1 MSEDALVTA
10 LAGYVHEKRDIP
22 VAQTQIRQL
31 MNEPSL
37 CHRRVPSSHKTMRSW
52 PKMVRCLA
60 WLAALMLLVA
70 ACGPTETERI
80 DESLALVTT
89 SPRPIEIALD
99 PIARESPTALPSTP
113 TDTPEPSMLSP
124 TRVRPTPTETTEPPT
139 PSPTR
144 VRPTPTETTE
154 PPTPSPTRV
163 RPTPTETTEPPTPSP
178 TRVAPAPTET
188 TEVPALTPAVTIEVT
203 AESPTEMSITWSH
216 DLGGPVR
223 QELYRDGELIAT
235 PAPDQSLYEDGD
247 LSPNRRY
254 EYRIVLWLGEES
266 IAMDEAAA
274 ATLVH
279 APKIAGPFDA
289 HRTGFS
295 LAIVDDLNPPETTYK
310 VTVWNAQWHLNAK
323 HYSHWSTSRCRAF
336 EDLPTGL
343 PFKFEV
349 VARNLDGVK
358 TLPIRKTIDGKDL
371 LSLPEGIA
379 DEGSTEVVDGEG
391 EQQCQTL
398 ESLEFY
404 DIGSMEVLLLLSGF

>member
-1 MSEDALVTA
+1 MSEGALVTA

-31 MNEPSL
+31 MKEPSL

-70 ACGPTETERI
+70 ACGPTESERI
-80 DESLALVTT
+80 DESLALVTA
-89 SPRPIEIALD
+89 SPRPIEIVLD

-113 TDTPEPSMLSP
+113 TDTPEPSMPSP
-124 TRVRPTPTETTEPPT
+124 TRVPPTPTEATEPPT

-144 VRPTPTETTE
+144 VPPMPTEA
-154 PPTPSPTRV
+154 
-163 RPTPTETTEPPTPSP
+163 TEPPTPSP

-188 TEVPALTPAVTIEVT
+188 TEVPALTRAVTIEVT

-235 PAPDQSLYEDGD
+235 PTPDQSLYEDGN
-247 LSPNRRY
+247 LGPNRRY
-254 EYRIVLWLGEES
+254 EYRIVIWLGEES

-279 APKIAGPFDA
+279 APKVAGPFDA

-310 VTVWNAQWHLNAK
+310 VTVWNAEWYLNAK

-343 PFKFEV
+343 PFEFEV
-349 VARNLDGVK
+349 VARNLDGVR
-358 TLPIRKTIDGKDL
+358 TLPVRKTIDGKDL